1 MEILDGVTLTDGTD
15 YYTAILRD
23 GSGDGTSCLSYYAGN
38 TLHIASETPIGALY
52 LYWYEPCAPFT
63 VRTAAGDVP
72 GGEYGF
78 LHEYL
83 ALPEAVTELDIAFTG
98 ESLLCKVRLFT
109 AGAAP
114 ENVQVWQMPCEQADV
129 LFFPSHADDDVIF
142 FGPLIAQCADRGLR
156 AQVVYLV
163 SRYYYPPRLQELLDA
178 LWTMGVRNYPV
189 IGPFSDVVADTME
202 EAEHSYGTENVI
214 AFQVEQL
221 RRFRP
226 LVAVGHDREGE
237 YGHGAHR
244 ISALALEQS
253 VVRAADASYQNWSAE
268 RYGTWDTPKLYLHF
282 AWENPI
288 VLDVDTPLALFG
300 GRTAY
305 EVACDAMLCHVSQL
319 EWFTGPILESSEL
332 PRYDCRKFG
341 LVRSLVGADTGNDI
355 MEHLN

>member
-83 ALPEAVTELDIAFTG
+83 ALPEAVTELDIAFSG
-98 ESLLCKVRLFT
+98 ESILCKVRLFT

-156 AQVVYLV
+156 V
-163 SRYYYPPRLQELLDA
+163 
-178 LWTMGVRNYPV
+178 
-189 IGPFSDVVADTME
+189 
-202 EAEHSYGTENVI
+202 
-214 AFQVEQL
+214 
-221 RRFRP
+221 
-226 LVAVGHDREGE
+226 
-237 YGHGAHR
+237 
-244 ISALALEQS
+244 
-253 VVRAADASYQNWSAE
+253 
-268 RYGTWDTPKLYLHF
+268 
-282 AWENPI
+282 
-288 VLDVDTPLALFG
+288 
-300 GRTAY
+300 
-305 EVACDAMLCHVSQL
+305 
-319 EWFTGPILESSEL
+319 
-332 PRYDCRKFG
+332 
-341 LVRSLVGADTGNDI
+341 
-355 MEHLN
+355 